1 MVAFYTLRR
10 LSSTKQFLEFI
21 RGSATKLCSQ
31 TEPDYPS
38 RIDAHSPMNHLA
50 AISSIVV
57 HN

>member
-1 MVAFYTLRR
+1 LRR

-21 RGSATKLCSQ
+21 RGIATKLCLQ
-31 TEPDYPS
+31 TEADYPS

-50 AISSIVV
+50 AISSIVL